1 MDLQANQ
8 PGILATAAYNGRNV
22 KLEEWAG
29 VDSQRTLTLR
39 HDESFEAQN
48 ECNV

>member
-1 MDLQANQ
+1 MGLQANQ
-8 PGILATAAYNGRNV
+8 PGILATLAYNGRNV

-39 HDESFEAQN
+39 HDENFEAQN
-48 ECNV
+48 EGNA